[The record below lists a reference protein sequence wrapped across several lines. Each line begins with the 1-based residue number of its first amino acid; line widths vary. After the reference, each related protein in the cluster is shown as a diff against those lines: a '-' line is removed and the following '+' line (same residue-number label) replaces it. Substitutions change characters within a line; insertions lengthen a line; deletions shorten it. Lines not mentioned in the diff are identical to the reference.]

1 MLSYSKFL
9 CVVLGLMGAVL
20 SPGSLPAQ
28 SAPNPEAVAAIR
40 KVGGNVLKISQNDP
54 RLDVILHLAGH
65 DVTDETLPHVA
76 QLEGI
81 AWLNLAGTKITND
94 GLAQLAELKT
104 LEKLHLERTGIG
116 DAGLAHLQ
124 QLENLSY
131 LNLYGTA
138 VTDAGLKHLQGLK
151 KLRRLYVWQT
161 QVTEAGIAELKGAIA
176 ELTVIGAVTLQPVEP
191 AKPEE
196 KPAEAK

>member
-1 MLSYSKFL
+1 MRSCSKSL
-9 CVVLGLMGAVL
+9 GVILGLMGAVL

-28 SAPNPEAVAAIR
+28 ATPNPEAVAAIR

-54 RLDVILHLAGH
+54 RLDVILHLAGGE
-65 DVTDETLPHVA
+65 VTDEVLAHVA
-76 QLEGI
+76 RLEGV
-81 AWLNLAGTKITND
+81 AWLNLAGTKITNE

-116 DAGLAHLQ
+116 DAGLAHLR
-124 QLENLSY
+124 QLENLTY
-131 LNLYGTA
+131 LNIYGTN
-138 VTDAGLKHLQGLK
+138 VTDAGLQHLHGLK

-161 QVTEAGIAELKGAIA
+161 QVTEAGIAELKAAIP

>member
-1 MLSYSKFL
+1 MRSCWKLLST
-9 CVVLGLMGAVL
+9 VVLLGWLACIPQVL
-20 SPGSLPAQ
+20 QAQ

-40 KVGGNVLKISQNDP
+40 KAGGNVLKISQNDP
-54 RLDVILHLAGH
+54 RLDVILHLAGGE
-65 DVTDETLPHVA
+65 VTDEVLAHVA
-76 QLEGI
+76 RLEGV

-116 DAGLAHLQ
+116 DAGLAHLR
-124 QLENLSY
+124 QLENLTY
-131 LNLYGTA
+131 LNIYGTN
-138 VTDAGLKHLQGLK
+138 VTDAGLQHLHGLK

-161 QVTEAGIAELKGAIA
+161 QVTEAGIAELKGAIP